1 VGEYGG
7 SAGGDTDGVDTL
19 VFFCTGRV
27 WYICVCLELDT
38 LRNFLRSTHRMWKK
52 LFQEY
57 FALLKLIRCTPCLI
71 YGS

>member
-1 VGEYGG
+1 VV
-7 SAGGDTDGVDTL
+7 ALVDIRTGWTL

-57 FALLKLIRCTPCLI
+57 FALLKLLRCTPCSLV